1 MKNSPLSYLLA
12 TILPFLFLVISL
24 LSLCH
29 HFSCDSESISP
40 ALGGPSFE
48 CDFHFHCLL
57 RGSGLHGHEHGG
69 EVVDQGEIFVL
80 HISESREI

>member
-1 MKNSPLSYLLA
+1 MKFA
-12 TILPFLFLVISL
+12 FWLFTGHNFTSFSFPDISL
-24 LSLCH
+24 LSFCH
-29 HFSCDSESISP
+29 HFICATGSISP

-48 CDFHFHCLL
+48 CDFHSHCLF

-69 EVVDQGEIFVL
+69 GVVDQGEIFVL